1 MLLFDQNI
9 SFKVVARIL
18 DHSPGSK
25 HIKDLNLVDY
35 KDSDIWRTAKEKYL
49 TIVTFDSD
57 FIDLANIKGHPLK
70 IIWLRIGNT
79 STQGIA
85 DKLIEKSVLI
95 KAFIE
100 EPKFQDIA
108 CLEIE

>member
-9 SFKVVARIL
+9 SFRVVARIL
-18 DHSPGSK
+18 DRFPVSK
-25 HIKDLNLVDY
+25 HIKDLNLVDH
-35 KDSDIWRTAKEKYL
+35 KDSNIWRAAKEKHL

-57 FIDLANIKGHPLK
+57 FIDLANIKGHPPK

-85 DKLIEKSVLI
+85 DKLIEKSILI